1 MREGAEPGTLSVRG
15 ILGGHQCGTSPFTAQ
30 PQTLSDAEDAQ
41 QQRRPEANAL
51 IVGQQ
56 ADGNGGKPHQQQR
69 GHQRLLAAD
78 AVTKVPEQRRTD
90 GTRQEGQR
98 QRGQRQQH
106 RHVFIALVEELGIE
120 DQHCGSSVDVVVV
133 ELDGG
138 SHHRGNGDLVGI
150 VSEMRDFLMTVV
162 HGLCLE
168 ESRRL

>member
-1 MREGAEPGTLSVRG
+1 MREGAEPGALSVRG
-15 ILGGHQCGTSPFTAQ
+15 ILGGHQCSTSPFAAQ

-78 AVTKVPEQRRTD
+78 AVTKVPEQCRTD

-138 SHHRGNGDLVGI
+138 SHHRGNGNLVGI